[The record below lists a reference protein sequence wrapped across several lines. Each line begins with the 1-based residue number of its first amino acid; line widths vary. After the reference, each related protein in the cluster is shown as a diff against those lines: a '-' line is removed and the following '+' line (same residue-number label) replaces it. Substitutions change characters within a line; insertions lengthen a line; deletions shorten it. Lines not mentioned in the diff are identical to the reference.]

1 MNKIFLTLASGVLVL
16 AAGQATAADPYADNW
31 GSNKP
36 ITLAVMG
43 DWPYNTLLM
52 KNAPLL
58 INSIN
63 SSSPKVNRVMHVGDI
78 HAGSMPCTSY
88 GILPTITKADPGW
101 SLQVYHAFQA
111 MNAPVVYTPGDNE
124 WTDCQK
130 TKQFSSGAPLNELN
144 SVRTL
149 FFARTG
155 KTLGYNSEKVSTQGF
170 DFDPAFPT
178 DAQFVENV
186 MWASHH
192 IVFMTVN
199 MPGSNNDTLP
209 WAAPFSNP
217 TAQAQENQQRTA
229 ADIRWMQQAFATAK
243 RKNAR
248 AVVIGQQADMWDPE
262 AAAPG
267 GDGLSGY
274 TNYVQ
279 ALATEALAF
288 GKPVL
293 LINGDSHVYGSDQP
307 LADPNSLTGK
317 IHKTPAVTNLT
328 RITVQGSTFAPA
340 EWLRLTIDPKNA
352 VMPFSW
358 ENVAYC
364 KDPLTTCQ

>member
-124 WTDCQK
+124 WTDCHR
-130 TKQFSSGAPLNELN
+130 ANN
-144 SVRTL
+144 
-149 FFARTG
+149 G
-155 KTLGYNSEKVSTQGF
+155 KY
-170 DFDPAFPT
+170 
-178 DAQFVENV
+178 
-186 MWASHH
+186 
-192 IVFMTVN
+192 
-199 MPGSNNDTLP
+199 
-209 WAAPFSNP
+209 
-217 TAQAQENQQRTA
+217 
-229 ADIRWMQQAFATAK
+229 
-243 RKNAR
+243 
-248 AVVIGQQADMWDPE
+248 
-262 AAAPG
+262 
-267 GDGLSGY
+267 
-274 TNYVQ
+274 
-279 ALATEALAF
+279 
-288 GKPVL
+288 
-293 LINGDSHVYGSDQP
+293 
-307 LADPNSLTGK
+307 
-317 IHKTPAVTNLT
+317 
-328 RITVQGSTFAPA
+328 
-340 EWLRLTIDPKNA
+340 
-352 VMPFSW
+352 
-358 ENVAYC
+358 
-364 KDPLTTCQ
+364 DPLERLAALRQRFFTLCAPDEMEVKEC